1 VNPVSEILL
10 LSAAVICIYLVYRIV
25 IKQKAREASGPA
37 PAAVNDA
44 PAPNG
49 GITKVLPVGMLIAK
63 SGMNMG
69 MVFAIEPKGIRIG
82 RDKNKNDIV
91 INSEM
96 ISREHAWVGLEEG
109 KVMIKDLNSR
119 NGTYLNSTES
129 ARISREILKDGD
141 ALFIGK
147 AGTEVFKFKIG

>member
-1 VNPVSEILL
+1 VSEIIL
-10 LSAAVICIYLVYRIV
+10 LSAAIACIYLAYRV
-25 IKQKAREASGPA
+25 VKKHREKEDSMPA
-37 PAAVNDA
+37 HAAPNDV

-63 SGMNMG
+63 SGMHRG

-82 RDKNKNDIV
+82 RDKTKNDIV

-96 ISREHAWVGLEEG
+96 VSREHAWVGLEEG

-119 NGTYLNSTES
+119 NGIYLNSTES
-129 ARISREILKDGD
+129 PRINREILKEGD
-141 ALFIGK
+141 VIFLGK
-147 AGTEVFKFKIG
+147 TGTEAFKFKMG

>member
-1 VNPVSEILL
+1 VKPVSEILL
-10 LSAAVICIYLVYRIV
+10 LTVAVICIYLAYRIV
-25 IKQKAREASGPA
+25 IKKKVRENSGPA

-63 SGMNMG
+63 SGMNRG

-96 ISREHAWVGLEEG
+96 VSREHAWVGLEEG

-129 ARISREILKDGD
+129 AGISREILKDGD
-141 ALFIGK
+141 VLFIGK
-147 AGTEVFKFKIG
+147 AGTEAFKFKVG